1 MKRQAKIIQEMS
13 DREILLNL
21 YITQAIM
28 LLIAI
33 VLGFFLIDDMSAFW
47 EMFKWDPVQIFL
59 IGGGIAIIVII
70 IDLLFDRYFPKV
82 WMDDGGINEKVFA
95 KRNVFHIFFI
105 ALIVSISEEILFRG
119 ILQTQIGLIPASLL
133 FALIHFRYLSKPLL
147 FSMAVILSFVL
158 GLLFELTNNLL
169 VPIFTHFLIDFVLG
183 LYIMISARKNKT

>member
-28 LLIAI
+28 LLIAV

-47 EMFKWDPVQIFL
+47 EMFKWNPVQIFL

-70 IDLLFDRYFPKV
+70 IDLLFDRFLPKV
-82 WMDDGGINEKVFA
+82 WMDDGGINERVFA

-119 ILQTQIGLIPASLL
+119 ILQTQIGLILASLL

-183 LYIMISARKNKT
+183 LYIMISARKKT